1 MVTNNEPSPGVALRK
16 EQGMKAHTHISAVH
30 GIAVVAFVVAVF
42 GTAHLIA
49 LGSDSRPS
57 RALLALG
64 F

>member
-1 MVTNNEPSPGVALRK
+1 M
-16 EQGMKAHTHISAVH
+16 QAHTHISAVH
-30 GIAVVAFVVAVF
+30 GIAVVAFVLAAF
-42 GTAHLIA
+42 GTAHLVA